1 MTQPSFLSCPQF
13 FPLPTPFGALSV
25 TTAYINRI
33 NTVVPEHDV
42 HEAFVAFADASFT
55 ERRKQLLFRRMADR
69 SQISHRYAGIASPS
83 DFYGDDPNSVDTE
96 TRMIEFERSAPDL
109 AVRAVDGLELGDAA
123 AEVTHLIVITCTG
136 FYSPGIDFE
145 IIKRCGVSSSVERT
159 QIGFMGCFA
168 GINGLKLAH
177 HIVRSEPNA
186 KVLVVSLELCS
197 LHLQRSESLETM
209 LSFLVFGDGCAAV
222 LVSGEEK
229 GIAIDSFKAV
239 MVPETPELITWRI
252 GDIGFDMVLSGK
264 VPGTLGRA
272 LDERNLK
279 EILAGGSKDDI
290 DIWAVHPG
298 GRSILDA
305 VEDGIGLGPDDLSAS
320 RHVLDNYGNMSS
332 ATILF
337 VLAEIMK
344 RAEEGGPTGSGCAM
358 AFGPG
363 LTAET
368 MLFHI

>member
-1 MTQPSFLSCPQF
+1 M
-13 FPLPTPFGALSV
+13 
-25 TTAYINRI
+25 TTAFINRI
-33 NTVVPEHDV
+33 STVVPEHDV
-42 HEAFVAFADASFT
+42 HQAFVDFADGTFT
-55 ERRKQLLFRRMADR
+55 ERRKQLLFRRMAER
-69 SQISHRYAGIASPS
+69 SQISHRWAGIGSPET
-83 DFYGDDPNSVDTE
+83 FYGDDPNSVDTE
-96 TRMIEFERSAPDL
+96 TRMIEFERSAPGL
-109 AVRAVDGLELGDAA
+109 AVRAVEGLELGDRA
-123 AEVTHLIVITCTG
+123 AEITHLIVITCTG

-145 IIKRCGVSSSVERT
+145 LIKSCGISPSVERT
-159 QIGFMGCFA
+159 QIGFMGCLA

-177 HIVRSEPNA
+177 HIVRSEPSA
-186 KVLVVSLELCS
+186 RVLVVSLELCS

-222 LVSGEEK
+222 LVSADEE
-229 GIAIDSFKAV
+229 GIAMDSFKAV
-239 MVPETPELITWRI
+239 MVPGSPELITWRI

-264 VPGTLGRA
+264 VPGTLARA
-272 LDERNLK
+272 LDEPTLK
-279 EILAGGSKDDI
+279 EILAGADRESI
-290 DIWAVHPG
+290 DLWAVHPG

-305 VEDGIGLGPDDLSAS
+305 VEDAIGLAPDALSAS

-332 ATILF
+332 ATVLF

-344 RAEEGGPTGSGCAM
+344 RARDGGPTGTGCAM

>member
-1 MTQPSFLSCPQF
+1 M
-13 FPLPTPFGALSV
+13 

-33 NTVVPEHDV
+33 STAVPEHDV
-42 HEAFVAFADASFT
+42 HQAFVDFADNTFT

-69 SQISHRYAGIASPS
+69 AQISHRWAGIGSPDS
-83 DFYGDDPNSVDTE
+83 FYGDDPNSVTTE
-96 TRMIEFERSAPDL
+96 TRMIEFERNAPGL
-109 AVRAVDGLELGDAA
+109 ATRAVDGLNLGDQA
-123 AEVTHLIVITCTG
+123 AEVTHLIVISCTG
-136 FYSPGIDFE
+136 FFSPGIDFE
-145 IIKRCGVSSSVERT
+145 IIEKCGVPMSVERT
-159 QIGFMGCFA
+159 TIGFMGCFA
-168 GINGLKLAH
+168 GINGLKTAH

-197 LHLQRSESLETM
+197 LHLQRSDSLETM

-222 LVSGEEK
+222 LVSAEEE
-229 GIAIDSFKAV
+229 GIAIDSFKAL
-239 MVPETPELITWRI
+239 MVPESAELITWRI

-264 VPGTLGRA
+264 VPGVLSRT
-272 LDERNLK
+272 LDEPNVKSILSGAEKDSINL
-279 EILAGGSKDDI
+279 
-290 DIWAVHPG
+290 WAVHPG

-305 VEDGIGLGPDDLSAS
+305 VEEAVGLEPEALSPS

-332 ATILF
+332 ATVLF
-337 VLAEIMK
+337 VLAEMME
-344 RAEEGGPTGSGCAM
+344 RAKNGGPTGSGCAM

>member
-1 MTQPSFLSCPQF
+1 M
-13 FPLPTPFGALSV
+13 

-33 NTVVPEHDV
+33 STVVPEHDV
-42 HEAFVAFADASFT
+42 HQAFVDFADATFT

-69 SQISHRYAGIASPS
+69 SQISHRYAGIGSPAA
-83 DFYGDDPNSVDTE
+83 FYGDDPNKVDTE
-96 TRMIEFERSAPDL
+96 TRMLEFERSAPDL
-109 AVRAVDGLELGDAA
+109 AVRAVEGLDLGDRA
-123 AEVTHLIVITCTG
+123 AEITHLIVITCTG

-145 IIKRCGVSSSVERT
+145 IIKRCGVPQSVERT

-186 KVLVVSLELCS
+186 RVLVVSLELCS

-222 LVSGEEK
+222 LVTADEE
-229 GIAIDSFKAV
+229 GIAMDSFKAV
-239 MVPETPELITWRI
+239 MVPESAELITWRI

-264 VPGTLGRA
+264 VPGALGRA
-272 LDERNLK
+272 LDEPNLK
-279 EILAGGSKDDI
+279 EILAGASKDSI
-290 DIWAVHPG
+290 DLWAVHPG

-305 VEDGIGLGPDDLSAS
+305 VQDGIELAPDALSAS
-320 RHVLDNYGNMSS
+320 RYVLDNYGNMSS

-337 VLAEIMK
+337 VLAEIMR
-344 RAEEGGPTGSGCAM
+344 RAENGGPTGSGCAM

>member
-1 MTQPSFLSCPQF
+1 M
-13 FPLPTPFGALSV
+13 
-25 TTAYINRI
+25 TTAHINRI
-33 NTVVPEHDV
+33 STVVPEHDV
-42 HEAFVAFADASFT
+42 HQAFVEFADATFT

-69 SQISHRYAGIASPS
+69 SQISHRYAGIGSPAT
-83 DFYGDDPNSVDTE
+83 FYGDDPNTVNTE

-109 AVRAVDGLELGDAA
+109 AVRAVDGLELGDRA
-123 AEVTHLIVITCTG
+123 AEITHLIVITCTG

-145 IIKRCGVSSSVERT
+145 IIKRCGVPRSVERT

-186 KVLVVSLELCS
+186 RVLVVSLELCS

-222 LVSGEEK
+222 LVTGDEE
-229 GIAIDSFKAV
+229 GIAMDSFKAV
-239 MVPETPELITWRI
+239 MVPESADLITWRI

-264 VPGTLGRA
+264 VPGALGRA
-272 LDERNLK
+272 LDGPNLK
-279 EILAGGSKDDI
+279 EILAGASKESI
-290 DIWAVHPG
+290 DLWAVHPG

-305 VEDGIGLGPDDLSAS
+305 VQDGIELAPDALSAS
-320 RHVLDNYGNMSS
+320 RHVLENYGNMSS

-344 RAEEGGPTGSGCAM
+344 RAEEGGPTGAGCAM